1 MSTQEEIEFLKG
13 VIDNINDEM
22 DDCKKYASELG
33 DTVKELLEIL
43 YKATGTKRFEEMR
56 QEFIEYRSNFHT

>member
-22 DDCKKYASELG
+22 DNSKKYASELG